1 MSEQVREAAAA
12 REQAER
18 TLRDMKE
25 FIEEAKVVDK
35 RNCRL
40 DAQMSTEIARRKKLH
55 DYVEDLKGK
64 IRVYVRVRPMSTTEV
79 ERACQVAYTK
89 NHDASLT
96 YFPHDGFFTDN
107 GPWREAGEHCYVTA
121 DCVYPL
127 QFGCAHLAFRSSR
140 EA

>member
-64 IRVYVRVRPMSTTEV
+64 IRVYVRVRPLSSSEASKGLGMACSPESRHKIVVKTTDETS
-79 ERACQVAYTK
+79 A
-89 NHDASLT
+89 NHT
-96 YFPHDGFFTDN
+96 NGHGKHFPSAVI
-107 GPWREAGEHCYVTA
+107 AGSNRHSAGWGQC
-121 DCVYPL
+121 P
-127 QFGCAHLAFRSSR
+127 
-140 EA
+140 

>member
-12 REQAER
+12 REQAEC

-96 YFPHDGFFTDN
+96 YFQPDKAPPEDKKSF
-107 GPWREAGEHCYVTA
+107 
-121 DCVYPL
+121 
-127 QFGCAHLAFRSSR
+127 AFDKVGSSLHK
-140 EA
+140 A